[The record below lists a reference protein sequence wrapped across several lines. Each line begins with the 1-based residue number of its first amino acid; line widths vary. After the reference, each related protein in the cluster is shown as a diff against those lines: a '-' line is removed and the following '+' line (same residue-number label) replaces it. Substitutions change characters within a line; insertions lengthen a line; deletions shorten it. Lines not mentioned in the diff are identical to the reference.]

1 MDGRTHNWVNIGVTS
16 GIIVGAGLAHYVSLG
31 DLFKIAAVSTIGLL
45 VSPDLDQ
52 ETGNISYYYMRQM
65 GLHRLWGWYWQPYT
79 TIPHRSW
86 LSHWPFISTLFRLLY
101 IVTPCWLFLFTNP
114 SASRVL
120 ILQVFGAIIFTLGLQ
135 SLTMCDIFSI
145 YIGLCIPDI
154 AHFILDQL
162 P

>member
-16 GIIVGAGLAHYVSLG
+16 GIIVGAGLAHYVSLE

-52 ETGNISYYYMRQM
+52 ETGNISYYYMRQI
-65 GLHRLWGWYWQPYT
+65 GLHRLWGWYWRPYT

-86 LSHWPFISTLFRLLY
+86 LSHAPLLGTLLRLLY
-101 IVTPCWLFLFTNP
+101 IIMPVWLFLFTAP

-120 ILQVFGAIIFTLGLQ
+120 ILQVIGAIVFMLGLHY
-135 SLTMCDIFSI
+135 LTFWDII
-145 YIGLCIPDI
+145 YIYVGLCIPDI
-154 AHFILDQL
+154 AHFLLDQ
-162 P
+162 